1 MNNLLQPK
9 VRREASFKAPSRLR
23 ALFRWIK
30 RSIQK
35 NLNSFF
41 VVLGFF
47 LFWEISVWIF
57 KIPPFIL
64 PAPSTALSHLLFPRA
79 DANYRWSYHI
89 SSTVL
94 AIGLSF
100 VVTSTV
106 GILIA
111 IALAWSKRL
120 KEIVMPAF
128 VFINSLPIIAIAP
141 IILLWMGYGVF
152 TNMTIAFLVGFFPVV
167 INTITGLEA
176 VDEDLLDLVRYLNGS
191 KLQVFLKIRIPNALP
206 YIFSGLK
213 ICSTMSIVGAIVG
226 EFIASDRGLGYIII
240 NAQYSMNTPPIFSS
254 LILISLAG
262 ALLFTIVSFMERIL
276 MPWTA
281 FEAEP

>member
-1 MNNLLQPK
+1 MK
-9 VRREASFKAPSRLR
+9 GSRLQVLMQSTR
-23 ALFRWIK
+23 

-35 NLNSFF
+35 NIQSAL

-47 LFWEISVWIF
+47 LLWEFAVWIF
-57 KIPPFIL
+57 HIPQFIL
-64 PAPSTALSHLLFPRA
+64 PAPSTALNHLFIPRA
-79 DANYRWSYHI
+79 DANYNWLYHI

-94 AIGLSF
+94 AVGLSF
-100 VVTSTV
+100 LVTSLA

-111 IALAWSKRL
+111 SALAWSNRL
-120 KEIVMPAF
+120 KEIVLPAF

-141 IILLWMGYGVF
+141 IILLWMGYGVV
-152 TNMTIAFLVGFFPVV
+152 TNIVIAFLVGFFPVV
-167 INTITGLEA
+167 INTLTGLEA
-176 VDEDLLDLVRYLNGS
+176 VEEDLLDLVRYLHAS
-191 KLQVFLKIRIPNALP
+191 KLQIFIKIRIPNALP

-213 ICSTMSIVGAIVG
+213 ICSTLSIMGAIVG

-262 ALLFTIVSFMERIL
+262 ALLYTLVALLERII
-276 MPWTA
+276 MPWKSL
-281 FEAEP
+281 EAQP